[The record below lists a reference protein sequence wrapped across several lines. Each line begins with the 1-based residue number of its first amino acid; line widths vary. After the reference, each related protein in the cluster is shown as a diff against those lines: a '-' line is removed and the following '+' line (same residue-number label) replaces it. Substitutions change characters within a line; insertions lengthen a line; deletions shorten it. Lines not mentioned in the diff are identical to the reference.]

1 MEWTASTMHCL
12 RNADSRRLRAVFRNG
27 LTACCIALSV
37 PAAVPAAPSSE
48 DSGFRV
54 RSANVRLEQ
63 GVYLL
68 NASIDFDFSRESI
81 EAMENGVTLTVLL
94 DIEVFKQNAL
104 WDRKILERQTRFQV
118 GIHALSKK
126 YLVKALDSG
135 ESRSYRTFEEMAAA
149 LGVIDDMRLFNGA
162 FLESAAAYRGRL
174 RARLDIEAL
183 PSPLRPLAYVS
194 PSWHL
199 SGEWYEWPL
208 ARISHQAAPN

>member
-1 MEWTASTMHCL
+1 MHCL
-12 RNADSRRLRAVFRNG
+12 RNAHSRRLRAVFRNG
-27 LTACCIALSV
+27 LIACCIALSALL
-37 PAAVPAAPSSE
+37 PVPAAPSSG

-54 RSANVRLEQ
+54 RSADLRLEQ

-94 DIEVFKQNAL
+94 DMEVLKQSAL
-104 WDRKILERQTRFQV
+104 WDRKILERQIRFQV

-126 YLVKALDSG
+126 YLVKDLDSG
-135 ESRSYRTFEEMAAA
+135 ESRSYRSFEEMAAA
-149 LGVIDDMRLFNGA
+149 LGVIDDMRLLDGA
-162 FLESAAAYRGRL
+162 SLESDVVYRARL

-183 PSPLRPLAYVS
+183 PSPLRPLAYIS

-199 SGEWYEWPL
+199 RGEWYEWPL

>member
-1 MEWTASTMHCL
+1 MRCL

-27 LTACCIALSV
+27 LIACCIAWSAPVAVL
-37 PAAVPAAPSSE
+37 AASG

-54 RSANVRLEQ
+54 RSANVRLDQ

-94 DIEVFKQNAL
+94 DIEVFKQRAL
-104 WDRKILERQTRFQV
+104 WDRKILQRQTRFQV

-126 YLVKALDSG
+126 YVVKDLDSG
-135 ESRSYRTFEEMAAA
+135 ELRTYRSFEEMAAA
-149 LGVIDDMRLFNGA
+149 LGIIDDMRLFDGA
-162 FLESAAAYRGRL
+162 SLDSDAAYRGRL

-183 PSPLRPLAYVS
+183 PSPLRPLAYIS
-194 PSWHL
+194 PSWH
-199 SGEWYEWPL
+199 STGEWYEWPL